1 MPIFLSKSKKLLID
15 AINFAKLSANT
26 IEQDL
31 SIIMQLRTTL
41 LFQISEPCVKKLE
54 NENFD
59 ITMGCYDGAEAC
71 ELVGSFIL
79 NKLTS
84 IVNKFDIKH

>member
-1 MPIFLSKSKKLLID
+1 
-15 AINFAKLSANT
+15 
-26 IEQDL
+26 
-31 SIIMQLRTTL
+31 MQLRTTL

-71 ELVGSFIL
+71 ELVSSFIL

-84 IVNKFDIKH
+84 IVNQFDIKH

>member
-1 MPIFLSKSKKLLID
+1 
-15 AINFAKLSANT
+15 
-26 IEQDL
+26 
-31 SIIMQLRTTL
+31 MQLRTTL
-41 LFQISEPCVKKLE
+41 LFQISEPCIKKLE

-59 ITMGCYDGAEAC
+59 IPMGCYDGAEAC
-71 ELVGSFIL
+71 ELVGSFIV